1 MTGSLPPR
9 LRDSRHVI
17 VTRFSVPRVH
27 DRATAHLH
35 GDAAWLES
43 RLALFR
49 TVDAAPP
56 DAEVRCTRGFLRY
69 DVRRARLCAY
79 RRRLPSPLAPPAG

>member
-43 RLALFR
+43 RLALSR
-49 TVDAAPP
+49 AVDAAPP
-56 DAEVRCTRGFLRY
+56 DAEVCCTREFLRC
-69 DVRRARLCAY
+69 DVRRARLCA
-79 RRRLPSPLAPPAG
+79 